1 MRYSNMKQTLDDQDV
16 VDEIVKTSGLA
27 FVMPR
32 PAMLKGEVALPV
44 KSLGDAGEK
53 AGFMPSVSPQSC
65 AEFMLDAAVSD
76 EWDGTTPVLSNQNLN
91 S

>member
-1 MRYSNMKQTLDDQDV
+1 MKQSLDDQNA
-16 VDEIVKTSGLA
+16 VDQIVKNSGLT

-53 AGFMPSVSPQSC
+53 AGFMPSVSARSC
-65 AEFMLDAAVSD
+65 AGFMLDAAVSG
-76 EWDGTTPVLSNQNLN
+76 EWDGRTPILSN
-91 S
+91 